1 MAMPGNTSS
10 GWHCPSLAFRVW
22 QVWRL
27 KCGSVSQVWE
37 PYHNKI
43 STSHLPP
50 QHPMHR
56 CSVLK
61 RGFWLHQTQQPNK
74 TEQTKYIEVQTNG
87 FPATT
92 TLVTLK
98 WGVGRCDWWRWS
110 GRAAHNLRSQL
121 SEKETVSNHP
131 GGVLPFIRPL
141 AGQGAGRASK
151 K

>member
-1 MAMPGNTSS
+1 
-10 GWHCPSLAFRVW
+10 
-22 QVWRL
+22 
-27 KCGSVSQVWE
+27 
-37 PYHNKI
+37 
-43 STSHLPP
+43 
-50 QHPMHR
+50 MHR

-87 FPATT
+87 FPATR

-98 WGVGRCDWWRWS
+98 WEVGRCDWWRWS

-151 K
+151 KEITETSKVSQTLISRPLCWQNPPILLMAEIPVRSICIL